1 MGKEIMK
8 RITLIIGILAASLL
22 SNTASAEG
30 YWGAKAANI
39 DIDASGYGS
48 AINIGLFVG
57 AEFAQAGSNI
67 ISLEGEFTTSIIDGD
82 TNTSAEY
89 SAQTL
94 ALYAA
99 MRTASD
105 NYLKIKA
112 GILDSEITY
121 SNGGSSNDSGLS
133 WGIGFGFNNYEI
145 EYTFVD
151 LDGDADASM
160 ISVGYL
166 F

>member
-1 MGKEIMK
+1 MK
-8 RITLIIGILAASLL
+8 RITLIMGILAASLL

-30 YWGAKAANI
+30 YWGAKAASVDVDN
-39 DIDASGYGS
+39 SGYSS

-67 ISLEGEFTTSIIDGD
+67 VSLEGELTTSIIDGD
-82 TNTSAEY
+82 ANASVDY
-89 SAQTL
+89 SVQTM

-112 GILDSEITY
+112 GILDREI
-121 SNGGSSNDSGLS
+121 SLSPGGTGSDSGLS

-145 EYTFVD
+145 EYTFFD
-151 LDGDADASM
+151 GDGDADISM
-160 ISVGYL
+160 LSVGYL